1 MRKGVFSLL
10 LMAMFTGQ
18 ASAAVGVAT
27 VISGQVE
34 LQRSDQV
41 FALVEGVNLN
51 IGDIVRTGGDASAQ
65 LDMDDGSVLSL
76 GENSEMVIGDYRLRE
91 DGSVAEAAIE
101 MLTGWLRF
109 AVSKLRSKDS
119 SYRFHMPTAVLGVRG
134 TEGVIQVE
142 DEEGAEAS
150 RILLEEGVVDVVES
164 DGEEGLTA
172 KKLTLRKGQFAERL
186 RGKRLALRLHMAA
199 SFRKRLPPH
208 LRMKLKRR
216 ARMLRRR
223 GVTPRMIR
231 RATRHDMRRYM
242 KRHDIQRRLHRLFE
256 RRKAGGKGKYKTRH
270 EMLKKKK
277 CAANIVDGTTDR
289 KPF

>member
-10 LMAMFTGQ
+10 FMVIFAGQ
-18 ASAAVGVAT
+18 ACAAVGVAT
-27 VISGQVE
+27 TISGQVE
-34 LQRSDQV
+34 LQRGDQV

-51 IGDIVRTGGDASAQ
+51 IGDIVRTGDDASAQ

-76 GENSEMVIGDYRLRE
+76 GGNSEMVIGDYRMRE

-101 MLTGWLRF
+101 MLVGWLRF
-109 AVSKLRSKDS
+109 AVSKLRSQDS

-164 DGEEGLTA
+164 DGRGRR
-172 KKLTLRKGQFAERL
+172 LTLRQGQFAERL
-186 RGKRLALRLHMAA
+186 HGKGLALRLDMAA

-216 ARMLRRR
+216 ARMLKRR
-223 GVTPRMIR
+223 GVAPRMIR
-231 RATRHDMRRYM
+231 KVTRHDLRRYL
-242 KRHDIQRRLHRLFE
+242 KRHDIQRRFNKLFE
-256 RRKAGGKGKYKTRH
+256 RRKAGKSKEYKARH
-270 EMLKKKK
+270 KMLKKK
-277 CAANIVDGTTDR
+277 TLR
-289 KPF
+289 REYRRRRE